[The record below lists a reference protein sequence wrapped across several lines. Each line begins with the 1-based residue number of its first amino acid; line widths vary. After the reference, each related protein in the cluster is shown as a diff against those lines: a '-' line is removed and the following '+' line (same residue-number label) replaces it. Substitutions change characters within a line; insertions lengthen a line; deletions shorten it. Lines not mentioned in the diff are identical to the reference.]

1 MNWFVVL
8 SGSHWRNIS
17 NVVFQEHSRM
27 DEWSQVFC
35 DGFDASGAMVEL
47 QKNGSTILVP
57 HSSVI
62 VAVNMKDRKHP
73 LGFIDAEDG
82 AS

>member
-17 NVVFQEHSRM
+17 NVVFQEHSRTA
-27 DEWSQVFC
+27 EWSQLVC
-35 DGFDASGAMVEL
+35 DGFDASGAMAEI
-47 QKNGSTILVP
+47 QKNGATIFVP
-57 HSSVI
+57 HSAVI
-62 VAVNMKDRKHP
+62 VAVNIKDKMHP

-82 AS
+82 AG